1 MLDTKP
7 TTNGDR
13 PTTKAAMEKLKV
25 SRDSASQRQD
35 AGPVVDLRDELGGYT
50 ASFTSLLVD
59 IDATPFMKGLPDDRC
74 QCPHWGYVFKGRMTA
89 RYADRDEVYAAGD
102 AFFIPPGHVPVANEP
117 GTEFLWFSPSEE
129 LRTAEAVMIKNMQ
142 AMPNDSTP

>member
-1 MLDTKP
+1 MIDSNP

-13 PTTKAAMEKLKV
+13 ATTMEATEMLKV
-25 SRDSASQRQD
+25 SRDSASHRQD
-35 AGPVVDLRDELGGYT
+35 AGPVVDLRDELCGYT

-102 AFFIPPGHVPVANEP
+102 AFYIPPGHVPVANEP

-142 AMPNDSTP
+142 AMPNGSTP